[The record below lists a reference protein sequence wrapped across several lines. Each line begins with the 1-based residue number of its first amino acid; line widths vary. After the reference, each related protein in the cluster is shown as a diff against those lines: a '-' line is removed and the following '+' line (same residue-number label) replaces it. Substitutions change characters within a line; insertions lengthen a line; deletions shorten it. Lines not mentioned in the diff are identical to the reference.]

1 MDVDYGIK
9 DRVVLVTAAS
19 KGLGFA
25 TARAFAQEGA
35 RVMLASRNESDLK
48 KAVETI
54 IAETGNRHVDFQRAD
69 VSSTTDIGALFSRTR
84 ERFGEVDVL
93 INNAGGPPA
102 GFFTE
107 VTEEQW
113 RQAFELTLMSTVRCI
128 QEALPHMVRNQWG
141 RIVTFASSSVK
152 QPIEN
157 LLLSNVFRLGVVG
170 LSKTLATQ
178 YAPANV
184 LINVLSPGR
193 IATDRLAYLDDHTA
207 KQRGIPVDEVKRE
220 AHAQIPMGRYGAP
233 DEFARFAVFL
243 GSAANGYMTGQ
254 TLYVDGG
261 LVKSV

>member
-1 MDVDYGIK
+1 MDYGMK

-35 RVMLASRNESDLK
+35 QVMLASRNESDLRN
-48 KAVETI
+48 AVEI
-54 IAETGNRHVDFQRAD
+54 IVGETGNHHVDFQRAD
-69 VSSTTDIGALFSRTR
+69 MSSMTDIGALFSRTR
-84 ERFGEVDVL
+84 EQFGEVDVL

-102 GFFTE
+102 GLFAQ

-113 RQAFELTLMSTVRCI
+113 RQAFELTMMSTVRCI
-128 QEALPHMVRNQWG
+128 HEALPHMVRNEWG

-170 LSKTLATQ
+170 LSKTIATQ
-178 YAPANV
+178 YAADNV

-193 IATDRLAYLDDHTA
+193 IATDRVAYLDDQTA
-207 KQRGIPVDEVKRE
+207 QQRGIPVDEVRRQ
-220 AHAQIPMGRYGAP
+220 AQTQIPMGRYGAP
-233 DEFARFAVFL
+233 DEFARVAVFL